1 MKLPGVCSDELTVL
15 MDGICADLQL
25 EIWRTKWRVLKM
37 VVSSNSVRISPR
49 ELLENRA
56 ATPKIALLPKQIDL
70 GHGMPRQRSLDAAS
84 ANIDSLLLNGV
95 AEAL

>member
-1 MKLPGVCSDELTVL
+1 
-15 MDGICADLQL
+15 
-25 EIWRTKWRVLKM
+25 
-37 VVSSNSVRISPR
+37 VRISPR

-56 ATPKIALLPKQIDL
+56 ATPKIARLPKQIDL